1 MKSRNWLVYTIIFI
15 FSAIYVFNHEKYTK
29 RIEIINGYCEN
40 FSVNRGQ
47 DLEFYISPDLTH
59 KRGVIC
65 IYNSADSIIDSL
77 ILNLKTI
84 KNNHDS
90 LTYEHGFN
98 FSNKFTYNTSKLK
111 AGIYFIGKKVPFI
124 VKDPNLK
131 NAITIIFPFANFHT
145 WSNQG
150 GKSFS
155 VGNSTNGI
163 AAKTLSLKRNPYLSN
178 NPKAFINWIDS
189 VMKGKSINIIS
200 DIDLETNTNITNSK
214 LLVFF
219 GNMGFGSKKQNLN
232 LIKFVKNGGNVLSIN
247 SRFMN
252 SEIAI
257 DRTNKTIENISKHV
271 NIKYKQG
278 DFAELKVLNPFWQT
292 FGCDYR
298 INYDVDYV
306 KKSLGGYAIIKP
318 QHKIFTSISSNF
330 IPFENSYG
338 TAFPVKDIN
347 FNQIP
352 QADNSQTKFYN
363 FEILAYD
370 YATLN
375 EKQSITGIFE
385 IKRSVNSG
393 KIIVIG
399 NEKWGFEDRLN
410 KDPIK
415 TITLNCINYLYKN

>member
-1 MKSRNWLVYTIIFI
+1 MKSTIWVYIIIFI
-15 FSAIYVFNHEKYTK
+15 FSAIYVFKHDKYTK

-40 FSVNRGQ
+40 FSVERGQ

-77 ILNLKTI
+77 ILNLQIIKTI
-84 KNNHDS
+84 KDS
-90 LTYEHGFN
+90 LTYEHGFTL
-98 FSNKFTYNTSKLK
+98 SEKYKYNTSKLK
-111 AGIYFIGKKVPFI
+111 GGIYFIGNRIPFI
-124 VKDPNLK
+124 VKEPSLK
-131 NAITIIFPFANFHT
+131 NAITIVFPFANFHT

-163 AAKTLSLKRNPYLSN
+163 AAKRLSLKRNPYLSN
-178 NPKAFINWIDS
+178 NPKAFVNWIDS
-189 VMKGKSINIIS
+189 VMKGTSINIIS

-214 LLVFF
+214 LLVFY

-232 LIKFVKNGGNVLSIN
+232 LIKFVENGGNILSIN
-247 SRFMN
+247 SRFLN
-252 SEIAI
+252 SEMTI
-257 DRTNKTIENISKHV
+257 DATNKTIENISKLIT
-271 NIKYKQG
+271 IKFKQG
-278 DFAELKVLNPFWQT
+278 DFTELKVLNPFWQT

-298 INYDVDYV
+298 LLYDVDNV

-318 QHKIFTSISSNF
+318 QHKIFNSLSTNF

-338 TAFPVKDIN
+338 TALPVKDIN
-347 FNQIP
+347 FNQLP
-352 QADNSQTKFYN
+352 QADNSQTKFYS

-370 YATLN
+370 FATLT

-385 IKRSVNSG
+385 IKRTVNSG
-393 KIIVIG
+393 RIIVIG
-399 NEKWGFEDRLN
+399 NEKWGFEEQLN
-410 KDPIK
+410 KEPIK
-415 TITLNCINYLYKN
+415 TVTINCINYLYKN